1 MTSSWCCW
9 IINVKT
15 AWSSLEYIILFFLF
29 VIVMTSFNSDS
40 LLLQAVWEKHWP
52 RGTSSPS
59 ACAEASS
66 HRFHLLYSFRGK
78 DRWSP
83 VGKVNYLKFNAVWLK
98 DMKIKNWYALVWTRL
113 RNCSCSNG
121 SLSSSHPLPIPSESS
136 SRFWGQRSRLQR
148 WTHTTAHILKGV
160 WDEYLVK
167 SVFNAPVPAYCLA
180 QALALSAH
188 AERKRKGK

>member
-9 IINVKT
+9 IINMLRLHEAALSKF
-15 AWSSLEYIILFFLF
+15 SSFLF

-59 ACAEASS
+59 ACAEASR

-98 DMKIKNWYALVWTRL
+98 DIKTKNSYALVWTRL

-121 SLSSSHPLPIPSESS
+121 SLSSSRPLPIPSESS
-136 SRFWGQRSRLQR
+136 FRIWCQRWRLQR
-148 WTHTTAHILKGV
+148 RHTTAHILKGV